1 MTDLAFAEP
10 QFAQA
15 LWIVLG
21 VTAILIYAELRGNN
35 LLDRFVA
42 KTMQARLVDRPGD
55 WRRGLRIALLCLSMT
70 AIVVAA
76 MRPQW
81 GFEFIE
87 SRQVGAEIMVALDVS
102 RSMLAED
109 VAPNRLERAKAEL
122 RDLLP
127 YLAGDQVGLIAF
139 AGRASVLCPLTPDF
153 GFLRVVLDNVDVG
166 SVSRGGTR
174 LEEPIRKAT
183 QGFGTTGDLSRV
195 LLLFTDGE
203 DHDSFP
209 LDAARQ
215 AAERGVRVIVIGF
228 GDENGSEIYVSDPQ
242 TGARTRVTDSSGRP
256 VISRLDGDLL
266 REIALETDGAYVP
279 AGTGLLDLKS
289 IFEAHIR
296 PLMRATGESRGRTV
310 QKDGFQWALL
320 VALLALLA
328 STFGRVSRRG
338 LAPLLLLA
346 LGLAAAPES
355 WAQVAPA
362 APPAPEISGEDDPD
376 PNPALNRIEVPE
388 DAREAYN
395 TGLGAL
401 NSGDLEEAERLLEA
415 ARQTSGADGEAR
427 YRATYNLGWVEIV
440 RADATLEP
448 APPEALSHLE
458 RSADWFREAIALRP
472 GDAAPRRNLEI
483 VLQRALTLADS
494 LAQGAEGDLA
504 SRLDTLIEEQRA
516 AAAAIRQLSEAV
528 SADPQAHL
536 GESSRPL
543 FKATALAERQT
554 LASAHAL
561 SRLAGDELEGLKNSG
576 DQELTPEQ
584 RMRAQQ
590 LESLLAYLHPA
601 RERIGQARSQLRR
614 KQAVRAHRRAS
625 SGLSMLKRAREQLQ
639 NPVQILDGLMGDTVR
654 IASETR
660 TLAAAS
666 TAHIAPGEGSSPAPA
681 WLDSEYLADDQDEI
695 AERSAELDAKLTAG
709 LEQGGEDLEP
719 EQRALLEQLRAAQPY
734 LGEATEELV
743 SGSFALR
750 EQQLVEASNAQARAL
765 AALAEAREQFLDLK
779 GLIEV
784 AHADEK
790 RIASVFDE
798 AEANPELELGEYAPS
813 LQRLQQRNLDRAER
827 MGTRVDAMA
836 EQLVNSPPE
845 DAAEAEA
852 EGKRLELAQGILALS
867 ESSMRGA
874 LESIGRLSEG
884 QQAVASAKERVTT
897 ALGGLDALR
906 RLFFTVVEHLK
917 DVVRQQIE
925 LGDETEAAPDLGTLE
940 RGPGAQRLAVH
951 QKGLAEYSE
960 SLATALHEQSFA
972 DPADMAGSGPAPDPS
987 QSQEMAEKF
996 TRASELV
1003 ILAAEDML
1011 GAAEGI
1017 AEIPRDP
1024 ATDGEEQAGDNEDP
1038 AEEEEKGEEG
1048 AGEGKPPLLQRAEIR
1063 TLQDAASQRILEA
1076 LAILEPPNPDPQDGN
1091 DGENQPQQEPQ
1102 PQPGEDEGEPEPEPG
1117 ENDSDPSPLLQS
1129 VRDREAER
1137 HRRNRERNSSGYEPV
1152 DKDW

>member
-1 MTDLAFAEP
+1 MTDLAFAAP
-10 QFAQA
+10 QFAYA
-15 LWIVLG
+15 LWVVLG
-21 VTAILIYAELRGNN
+21 ITALLIYAELRSNS

-42 KTMQARLVDRPGD
+42 KTMQARLVERPGD

-87 SRQVGAEIMVALDVS
+87 SPQVGAEIMVALDVS

-183 QGFGTTGDLSRV
+183 RGFGTSGDLSRV

-328 STFGRVSRRG
+328 STFGGVSRRS
-338 LAPLLLLA
+338 LAPLLLLG

-355 WAQVAPA
+355 WAQVPSPAPPA
-362 APPAPEISGEDDPD
+362 SPAPEIPGEDAPD

-388 DAREAYN
+388 DARDAYN
-395 TGLGAL
+395 VGIGAL
-401 NSGDLEEAERLLEA
+401 NTGDLEEAERLLEA
-415 ARQTSGADGEAR
+415 ARQASGADGEAR

-440 RADATLEP
+440 RADATMES
-448 APPEALSHLE
+448 APPEALTHLE

-483 VLQRALTLADS
+483 VLQRALILADS
-494 LAQGAEGDLA
+494 LAQGPEGDLA

-516 AAAAIRQLSEAV
+516 AAASIRQLSEAV

-536 GESSRPL
+536 GENSRPL

-554 LASAHAL
+554 LANASALGH
-561 SRLAGDELEGLKNSG
+561 LAGDELDGLRNSG

-584 RMRAQQ
+584 RMRALQ
-590 LESLLAYLHPA
+590 LESLLAYLHQA

-654 IASETR
+654 LASETR
-660 TLAAAS
+660 TLATAS
-666 TAHIAPGEGSSPAPA
+666 TGLLAPGEGSSPVPA

-695 AERSAELDAKLTAG
+695 AERGAELDAKLTAG
-709 LEQGGEDLEP
+709 LEQEGPGLEP
-719 EQRALLEQLRAAQPY
+719 EQQRLLEQLRAAQPH
-734 LGEATEELV
+734 LGDATEELV
-743 SGSFALR
+743 AGSFALR
-750 EQQLVEASNAQARAL
+750 EQQLVEAGNAQARAL

-813 LQRLQQRNLDRAER
+813 LQRLQQRNLDRAQR
-827 MGTRVDAMA
+827 MGSMVDAMA
-836 EQLVNSPPE
+836 EQLANSPPE
-845 DAAEAEA
+845 EAEGAEAEA
-852 EGKRLELAQGILALS
+852 KRLELAEGILALS
-867 ESSMRGA
+867 ESSMRSA
-874 LESIGRLSEG
+874 LESLGRLSQGHE
-884 QQAVASAKERVTT
+884 AVAPAKASVATT
-897 ALGGLDALR
+897 LAGLDALR

-925 LGDETEAAPDLGTLE
+925 LGDETEAAPDLATLE
-940 RGPGAQRLAVH
+940 RGPGAQRMAVH
-951 QKGLAEYSE
+951 QDGLAEYTE

-972 DPADMAGSGPAPDPS
+972 DPADAAGSGAGPDPA
-987 QSQEMAEKF
+987 QAEEMAEKF

-1003 ILAAEDML
+1003 ILASEDMF

-1017 AEIPRDP
+1017 AEIPGDP
-1024 ATDGEEQAGDNEDP
+1024 ETDEEEPTEEEPTGEEEDSEGE
-1038 AEEEEKGEEG
+1038 AE
-1048 AGEGKPPLLQRAEIR
+1048 PPLLERSEVR
-1063 TLQDAASQRILEA
+1063 TLQDAAAQRILEA
-1076 LAILEPPNPDPQDGN
+1076 LAILEPPDPDPQDG
-1091 DGENQPQQEPQ
+1091 DQGENQPQQEPE
-1102 PQPGEDEGEPEPEPG
+1102 PQPGEDEGEPEPG
-1117 ENDSDPSPLLQS
+1117 EDESDPNQLLQS

-1137 HRRNRERNSSGYEPV
+1137 HRRNRDKNSSGYEPV